1 MGFGRVT
8 RLPFN
13 EGFVA
18 LANGTASLT
27 VERVAG
33 ESAITSAQATSPL
46 KLLTPRSRGASAW
59 AFLSNFGGGVVAGDE
74 TSLTIKVGQGA
85 ACFFSTQA
93 STKVYRNPHGRP
105 CGHRT
110 SATIF
115 DGGLLVYAPDP
126 VQAFADSAYVQRQ
139 EFHLAAGAG
148 LVLLDWL
155 SAGRSECGERWAFRR
170 YQSRN
175 DIFVNGERRVLDSLR
190 LDSTGSQIASAHRM
204 GRYQCLAMLLLA
216 GPSLVAEAG
225 RMLATVAEL
234 PVPRRGSLVT
244 SASPIA
250 EGVLLRVAG
259 DTVELV
265 RHELHRHL
273 AFLAE
278 RLGDDPFA
286 RKW

>member
-1 MGFGRVT
+1 MT
-8 RLPFN
+8 RLADN
-13 EGFVA
+13 EEFVTPA
-18 LANGTASLT
+18 KGAASLT

-46 KLLTPRSRGASAW
+46 KLLAPRSRGTSVW

-74 TSLTIKVGQGA
+74 TSLNIQVGQEA
-85 ACFFSTQA
+85 RCFLGTQA

-110 SATIF
+110 RATVAE
-115 DGGLLVYAPDP
+115 GGLLVYAPDP

-139 EFHLAAGAG
+139 EFHLAESAG

-175 DIFVNGERRVLDSLR
+175 DVFVNGERRVLDALR
-190 LDSTGSQIASAHRM
+190 LDSADSQIASAHRM
-204 GRYQCLAMLLLA
+204 GRYQCLAMLLLV
-216 GPSLVAEAG
+216 GPSLAAEAS
-225 RMLATVAEL
+225 RMLAAVAEL
-234 PVPRRGSLVT
+234 PVPRRGSVVI

-250 EGVLLRVAG
+250 EGALLRVAG
-259 DTVELV
+259 ETVELV

-273 AFLAE
+273 AFLAA
-278 RLGDDPFA
+278 RLGDAPLA